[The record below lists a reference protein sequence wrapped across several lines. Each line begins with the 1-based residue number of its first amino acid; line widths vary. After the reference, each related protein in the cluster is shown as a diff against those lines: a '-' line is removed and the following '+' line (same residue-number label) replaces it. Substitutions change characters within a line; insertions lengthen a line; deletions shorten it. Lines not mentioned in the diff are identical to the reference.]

1 MRYFNVLVGPMSS
14 GKTTFARRFWPEDS
28 SWHHVLD
35 ERPPGAVEG
44 VSPAEALRSQATA
57 AWIGLRSAAQA
68 WLGLDPDESSVIHR
82 PRCFV
87 ADGLFMSRQSR
98 QAVADLIPR
107 GAGVRTI
114 AWFLDTPV
122 QTIIKRFRARVDAG
136 EFRSVPREVLI
147 KQCLCFELPSPDEPF
162 DMWVRV
168 PVPDQS
174 CSMPADGDPLDVMSG
189 RVMFTDGS
197 RVPKCDLLDE
207 ASSVGEY
214 VFRDMEAGR

>member
-14 GKTTFARRFWPEDS
+14 GKTEFAKRFWPEAS
-28 SWHHVLD
+28 RVHHVLD

-44 VSPAEALRSQATA
+44 RTPAEALRKQATA
-57 AWIGLRSAAQA
+57 AWEGLRLAAWTWA
-68 WLGLDPDESSVIHR
+68 KSDVP
-82 PRCFV
+82 PCFV

-98 QAVADLIPR
+98 QAVAGLMPQDPDI
-107 GAGVRTI
+107 RTI

-174 CSMPADGDPLDVMSG
+174 GSVPDGADPLDMMSH
-189 RVMFTDGS
+189 RVMFADGS
-197 RVPKCDLLDE
+197 RTPKCDLLDE

-214 VFRDMEAGR
+214 IFRDMEAR

>member
-14 GKTTFARRFWPEDS
+14 GKTTFARRFWPEPS
-28 SWHHVLD
+28 RIHHALD

-44 VSPAEALRSQATA
+44 RTPAEALRAQAAA
-57 AWIGLRSAAQA
+57 AWEGLRLAART
-68 WLGLDPDESSVIHR
+68 WLESDIPD
-82 PRCFV
+82 CFV

-107 GAGVRTI
+107 SEGVRTI

-136 EFRSVPREVLI
+136 EFKSVPRQVLI

-168 PVPDQS
+168 PVADQAGSVPD
-174 CSMPADGDPLDVMSG
+174 GVDPLDMMSH

-197 RVPKCDLLDE
+197 RVPKCDLVDE
-207 ASSVGEY
+207 AASVGEY
-214 VFRDMEAGR
+214 VFRDMEAI

>member
-14 GKTTFARRFWPEDS
+14 GKTTFARRFWPEAS
-28 SWHHVLD
+28 RVHHILD

-44 VSPAEALRSQATA
+44 RTPTEALRAQATV
-57 AWIGLRSAAQA
+57 AWNGLKSATRA
-68 WLGLDPDESSVIHR
+68 WLELDENESSVIHR
-82 PRCFV
+82 PCCFV

-107 GAGVRTI
+107 DVGVRTI

-136 EFRSVPREVLI
+136 EFKSVPRQVLI

-174 CSMPADGDPLDVMSG
+174 GSVSAGDDPLDVMRS
-189 RVMFTDGS
+189 RIMFTDGNPI
-197 RVPKCDLLDE
+197 PKCDLLDE

-214 VFRDMEAGR
+214 VFRDMEAR

>member
-1 MRYFNVLVGPMSS
+1 MYFNVLVGPMSS
-14 GKTTFARRFWPEDS
+14 GKTTFARRFWPDAS
-28 SWHHVLD
+28 RVHHILN

-44 VSPAEALRSQATA
+44 RTPAEALRAQATE
-57 AWIGLRSAAQA
+57 AWNGLKLAVQNWLEMDRSGV
-68 WLGLDPDESSVIHR
+68 LLR
-82 PRCFV
+82 PCCFV
-87 ADGLFMSRQSR
+87 ADGLFMSKQSR
-98 QAVADLIPR
+98 QAVAELIPK
-107 GAGVRTI
+107 GSGVRTI

-136 EFRSVPREVLI
+136 EFKSVPRQVLI

-168 PVPDQS
+168 PVSDQS
-174 CSMPADGDPLDVMSG
+174 GSVLAGEDPLDVMSS
-189 RVMFTDGS
+189 RIMFTDGN

-214 VFRDMEAGR
+214 VFRDMETR